1 MTSAVR
7 ANAALSPCA
16 KAAHILTLVGY
27 ARTCIDQIA
36 ALCYYLM
43 WLVAGRVGF
52 GYDMGAVSEAAGEG
66 AGKIA
71 NVLEITDAAAAEVE
85 KRWGEPYRVWQF
97 WKKVLPICHFK
108 CTIS

>member
-1 MTSAVR
+1 MLRFHHVQRQPIYLRLSAMHAPV
-7 ANAALSPCA
+7 
-16 KAAHILTLVGY
+16 LTRLQPFV
-27 ARTCIDQIA
+27 IN
-36 ALCYYLM
+36 LM